1 MFFMFFLSNLFCGF
15 VSSCFF
21 LRGSVKRTDTG
32 RVSFPEFVS
41 FLLVFPRAPLSVL
54 LAPCHRAEK
63 RAKISERGIFRL
75 CTSVRWKAS
84 SLRWIGRRLA
94 FFMDVFLIFS
104 TGVFFEAAW

>member
-63 RAKISERGIFRL
+63 RAKQAAAAVAGDGLWSCCEAIRSEIRSG
-75 CTSVRWKAS
+75 VV
-84 SLRWIGRRLA
+84 IG
-94 FFMDVFLIFS
+94 S
-104 TGVFFEAAW
+104 